1 MSFHPRGA
9 SFQLVIQIRTSAAIC
24 LILFASLHPC
34 LAAPRRFQFPAD
46 TFAFSNDT
54 VFVYGTDELG
64 TLTVARRDKE
74 PEFTHRCFV
83 LARATIQ
90 FFKFA
95 RFDASLPKASDDDYR
110 KMVRHVSRIPT
121 WFSQRELSDRV
132 IVPGYPNL
140 YQFTKGRQGM
150 LKQELGNWLP
160 TYFRWGNQRIMMPI
174 PRGGQERLADWLIGR
189 IDEGRPSAV
198 FLVRF
203 PYMNHVVL
211 PHAYQREPNGDLDFT
226 VYDPNSPG
234 EDIALR
240 YRAAERSFDLQK
252 RWYFPH
258 GGRVNALRVYLSPFH

>member
-1 MSFHPRGA
+1 MSARRLATALFLGLLLSLSPARGEA
-9 SFQLVIQIRTSAAIC
+9 
-24 LILFASLHPC
+24 
-34 LAAPRRFQFPAD
+34 RRFEFPAD

-64 TLTVARRDKE
+64 TLTVARRDRE

-83 LARATIQ
+83 LARSTIQ

-95 RFDASLPKASDDDYR
+95 RFDPALPKATDEEYS
-110 KMVRHVSRIPT
+110 KIVRHIARIPT
-121 WFSQRELSDRV
+121 WFGQRKSADRV
-132 IVPGYPNL
+132 IVPGYANL

-174 PRGGQERLADWLIGR
+174 PRSGQARLAQWLIER
-189 IDEGRPSAV
+189 IEEGRPSAV
-198 FLVRF
+198 FLARF

-211 PHAYQREPNGDLDFT
+211 PHAYHRKSNGDVDFT

-234 EDIALR
+234 EDVFLHYLAE
-240 YRAAERSFDLQK
+240 ERSFELQK
-252 RWYFPH
+252 RWYFPE
-258 GGRVNALRVYLSPFH
+258 GGRVNALRVYISPFH